1 MKQADLRVLGHI
13 LDLLSDE
20 EKEKAKKIL
29 ELEFKE
35 VEIVGDNELF
45 LCQLHELLF

>member
-1 MKQADLRVLGHI
+1 MQQADFRVLGHI
-13 LDLLSDE
+13 LDLLSED

-35 VEIVGDNELF
+35 AEIVGTNELF